1 MEAGH
6 AKEGDTSS
14 PPRQRF
20 YIELKPGET
29 TIVSWKKLL
38 KDAAANKANPSHSN
52 NQTAAAA
59 ASTSAFVMEPAS
71 GETAQQEALFAL
83 GMDLCIR
90 NCTNHISVALRCNA
104 YHMPLLEKNP
114 MIGKCDISLRGGCSM
129 YRILKEVMGWS
140 EDILGYYAEWNVQA
154 SVRSLPSGETCHL
167 LEMSKMPISKEGQL
181 TKPIPKNA
189 PSSSRLGSVIEK
201 TEQLY
206 VVCKVP
212 CTSSLYFVDNVT
224 KIDEANQSSDEEE
237 LDGAPDEDQ
246 YDTKDSFIDDTEL
259 VGNMVIMKMIIV
271 MDECFEVDESTTK
284 HNGFIVNK
292 GKLEHMNRPISSSHF
307 QPKKR
312 KNNMQ
317 KAREEKDGDHVRDK
331 HAKLGQG
338 RMNVATGNIPMNEPF
353 PTNTQNLAV
362 NGEHHHD
369 GKLHSLMYP
378 IFSDKKVAGTDI
390 RSEYSSY
397 PGITNR
403 DDSISNTGQ
412 NDTEKQMNGVLQ
424 PGNLGR
430 IVKDTSELSR
440 VAYQKYQENNAPG
453 QSAPQSKRL
462 ASETSNASSPK
473 VSHRN
478 KKGRHE
484 LPDLNL
490 PHYPVQ
496 AEKKTAT
503 MHPKDVSSLQPKGSM
518 VERAIRDLEKVVAES
533 RPRNT
538 DAQDADTLSMS
549 IKRILPFEVKQ
560 KLAKVARLA
569 QSSQGKISEELIS
582 HLMTIL
588 GHLIQLRT
596 LKKNLREMVEMGLTA
611 KQEKADR
618 FQKIKKE
625 VMEMIE
631 LQLFKQRD
639 KAVVDFQ
646 KAIIHGEKGA
656 INRKYVM
663 DDKMEDKICDLYD
676 LFVQG
681 MYEDKGL
688 QIRKLY
694 AEVAELWPN
703 GAMDN
708 HGIKIA
714 ICRAKER
721 RRIFYNNEKART
733 CFFFLFFTVVQVFSL
748 RAAALCQV
756 QGKARIEKL
765 SRQWK
770 GNNVGGEAT
779 SNARAKCEQGG
790 VSASAAIAQYLS
802 GPARPIPSF
811 LKSRSDDPPKQEK
824 LEKMTFPM
832 LKEHMKQQKR
842 EFDRGL
848 KKSSPK
854 VDRKSHMSHMQDV
867 GLQDGL

>member
-1 MEAGH
+1 M
-6 AKEGDTSS
+6 T
-14 PPRQRF
+14 
-20 YIELKPGET
+20 LN
-29 TIVSWKKLL
+29 W
-38 KDAAANKANPSHSN
+38 
-52 NQTAAAA
+52 
-59 ASTSAFVMEPAS
+59 
-71 GETAQQEALFAL
+71 
-83 GMDLCIR
+83 
-90 NCTNHISVALRCNA
+90 
-104 YHMPLLEKNP
+104 
-114 MIGKCDISLRGGCSM
+114 
-129 YRILKEVMGWS
+129 
-140 EDILGYYAEWNVQA
+140 
-154 SVRSLPSGETCHL
+154 
-167 LEMSKMPISKEGQL
+167 
-181 TKPIPKNA
+181 
-189 PSSSRLGSVIEK
+189 
-201 TEQLY
+201 
-206 VVCKVP
+206 
-212 CTSSLYFVDNVT
+212 
-224 KIDEANQSSDEEE
+224 
-237 LDGAPDEDQ
+237 
-246 YDTKDSFIDDTEL
+246 
-259 VGNMVIMKMIIV
+259 
-271 MDECFEVDESTTK
+271 
-284 HNGFIVNK
+284 
-292 GKLEHMNRPISSSHF
+292 NRPISSSHF
-307 QPKKR
+307 QSKKR

-317 KAREEKDGDHVRDK
+317 KAREEKDGDRIRDK

-338 RMNVATGNIPMNEPF
+338 RMNVATGNIPMDEPF
-353 PTNTQNLAV
+353 RTNTQNLAV
-362 NGEHHHD
+362 NGEHHHN
-369 GKLHSLMYP
+369 GKLHSLMHP

-390 RSEYSSY
+390 RSEYSPY
-397 PGITNR
+397 PEITNR

-440 VAYQKYQENNAPG
+440 VADRKYQENNAPG

-462 ASETSNASSPK
+462 ASETCNASSPK
-473 VSHRN
+473 VPHRN

-538 DAQDADTLSMS
+538 DAQDADTSSMS
-549 IKRILPFEVKQ
+549 IKRRLPFEVKQ

-588 GHLIQLRT
+588 GHLIQLST

-646 KAIIHGEKGA
+646 KGIIHGEKGA

-681 MYEDKGL
+681 MDEDKGP

-694 AEVAELWPN
+694 AEVAEMWPN

-721 RRIFYNNEKART
+721 RRIFYNNEK
-733 CFFFLFFTVVQVFSL
+733 VQE
-748 RAAALCQV
+748 
-756 QGKARIEKL
+756 KARIEKL

-770 GNNVGGEAT
+770 GNNVGGKAT

-832 LKEHMKQQKR
+832 LKEQMKQQKR

-848 KKSSPK
+848 KNSSPK
-854 VDRKSHMSHMQDV
+854 VDRKSHMSRMQDV

>member
-59 ASTSAFVMEPAS
+59 AGASTSAFVMEPAS
-71 GETAQQEALFAL
+71 VETAQQEAQFAL
-83 GMDLCIR
+83 
-90 NCTNHISVALRCNA
+90 
-104 YHMPLLEKNP
+104 
-114 MIGKCDISLRGGCSM
+114 
-129 YRILKEVMGWS
+129 
-140 EDILGYYAEWNVQA
+140 
-154 SVRSLPSGETCHL
+154 
-167 LEMSKMPISKEGQL
+167 GQL

-201 TEQLY
+201 IEQLY
-206 VVCKVP
+206 VG
-212 CTSSLYFVDNVT
+212 
-224 KIDEANQSSDEEE
+224 NQSSDEEE
-237 LDGAPDEDQ
+237 LDGAPDEDH

-259 VGNMVIMKMIIV
+259 
-271 MDECFEVDESTTK
+271 DEYFEVYESTTK
-284 HNGFIVNK
+284 HNGFFVNK

-317 KAREEKDGDHVRDK
+317 KAREEKDGDCVRDK

-338 RMNVATGNIPMNEPF
+338 RMNVATGNIPMDEPF

-369 GKLHSLMYP
+369 GKLHSLMHP

-412 NDTEKQMNGVLQ
+412 IDTEKQMNGVLQ

-462 ASETSNASSPK
+462 ASETSSSPK
-473 VSHRN
+473 VSPRN

-538 DAQDADTLSMS
+538 DAQDADTSSMS
-549 IKRILPFEVKQ
+549 IKRRLPFEVKQ

-569 QSSQGKISEELIS
+569 SSQGKISEELIG

-596 LKKNLREMVEMGLTA
+596 LKKNLREMVETGLTA

-631 LQLFKQRD
+631 LK
-639 KAVVDFQ
+639 
-646 KAIIHGEKGA
+646 
-656 INRKYVM
+656 
-663 DDKMEDKICDLYD
+663 
-676 LFVQG
+676 
-681 MYEDKGL
+681 
-688 QIRKLY
+688 
-694 AEVAELWPN
+694 VAEMWPN

-721 RRIFYNNEKART
+721 RRIFYNNEK
-733 CFFFLFFTVVQVFSL
+733 VQE
-748 RAAALCQV
+748 
-756 QGKARIEKL
+756 KARIERL

-770 GNNVGGEAT
+770 GNNVGGKAT

-867 GLQDGL
+867 GLQDGNCVINK

>member
-52 NQTAAAA
+52 NQTAAAG

-71 GETAQQEALFAL
+71 VETAQQEAQFAL
-83 GMDLCIR
+83 
-90 NCTNHISVALRCNA
+90 
-104 YHMPLLEKNP
+104 
-114 MIGKCDISLRGGCSM
+114 
-129 YRILKEVMGWS
+129 
-140 EDILGYYAEWNVQA
+140 
-154 SVRSLPSGETCHL
+154 
-167 LEMSKMPISKEGQL
+167 GQL

-201 TEQLY
+201 IEQLY
-206 VVCKVP
+206 VG
-212 CTSSLYFVDNVT
+212 
-224 KIDEANQSSDEEE
+224 NQSSDEEE
-237 LDGAPDEDQ
+237 LDGAPDEDH

-259 VGNMVIMKMIIV
+259 
-271 MDECFEVDESTTK
+271 DEYFEVDESTTK
-284 HNGFIVNK
+284 HNGFFVNK

-317 KAREEKDGDHVRDK
+317 KAREEKDGDCVRDK

-338 RMNVATGNIPMNEPF
+338 RMNAATGNIPMDEPF

-369 GKLHSLMYP
+369 GKLHSLMHP

-403 DDSISNTGQ
+403 YDSISNTGQ

-538 DAQDADTLSMS
+538 DAQDADTSSMS
-549 IKRILPFEVKQ
+549 IKRRLPFEVKQ

-569 QSSQGKISEELIS
+569 QSSQGKISEELIG

-596 LKKNLREMVEMGLTA
+596 LKKNLREMVERGLTA

-631 LQLFKQRD
+631 LQ
-639 KAVVDFQ
+639 
-646 KAIIHGEKGA
+646 G
-656 INRKYVM
+656 M
-663 DDKMEDKICDLYD
+663 D
-676 LFVQG
+676 
-681 MYEDKGL
+681 EDKGP

-694 AEVAELWPN
+694 AEVAEMWPN

-721 RRIFYNNEKART
+721 RRIFYNNGKVQEKARME
-733 CFFFLFFTVVQVFSL
+733 
-748 RAAALCQV
+748 R
-756 QGKARIEKL
+756 L

-770 GNNVGGEAT
+770 GNNAGGKAT

-802 GPARPIPSF
+802 GPARPIPLF

-832 LKEHMKQQKR
+832 LKEQMKQQKR

-848 KKSSPK
+848 KESSPK
-854 VDRKSHMSHMQDV
+854 ADRKSHMSRMQDV

>member
-52 NQTAAAA
+52 NQTSAAA

-83 GMDLCIR
+83 
-90 NCTNHISVALRCNA
+90 
-104 YHMPLLEKNP
+104 
-114 MIGKCDISLRGGCSM
+114 
-129 YRILKEVMGWS
+129 
-140 EDILGYYAEWNVQA
+140 
-154 SVRSLPSGETCHL
+154 
-167 LEMSKMPISKEGQL
+167 GQL

-206 VVCKVP
+206 VG
-212 CTSSLYFVDNVT
+212 
-224 KIDEANQSSDEEE
+224 NQSSDEEE

-259 VGNMVIMKMIIV
+259 
-271 MDECFEVDESTTK
+271 DECFEVDESTTK

-338 RMNVATGNIPMNEPF
+338 RMNVATGNIPMNEQF
-353 PTNTQNLAV
+353 PTKTQNLAV
-362 NGEHHHD
+362 N
-369 GKLHSLMYP
+369 
-378 IFSDKKVAGTDI
+378 
-390 RSEYSSY
+390 
-397 PGITNR
+397 GITNR

-549 IKRILPFEVKQ
+549 IKRRLPFEVKQ

-631 LQLFKQRD
+631 LQ
-639 KAVVDFQ
+639 

-681 MYEDKGL
+681 MYEDKGP

-721 RRIFYNNEKART
+721 RRIFYNNEK
-733 CFFFLFFTVVQVFSL
+733 VEE
-748 RAAALCQV
+748 
-756 QGKARIEKL
+756 KARIEKL

-770 GNNVGGEAT
+770 GNNVGGKAT

-811 LKSRSDDPPKQEK
+811 LKSCSDDPPKQEK

>member
-59 ASTSAFVMEPAS
+59 AGASTSAFVMEPAS
-71 GETAQQEALFAL
+71 VETAQQEAQFAL
-83 GMDLCIR
+83 
-90 NCTNHISVALRCNA
+90 
-104 YHMPLLEKNP
+104 
-114 MIGKCDISLRGGCSM
+114 
-129 YRILKEVMGWS
+129 
-140 EDILGYYAEWNVQA
+140 
-154 SVRSLPSGETCHL
+154 
-167 LEMSKMPISKEGQL
+167 GQL

-201 TEQLY
+201 IEQLY
-206 VVCKVP
+206 VG
-212 CTSSLYFVDNVT
+212 
-224 KIDEANQSSDEEE
+224 NQSSDEEE
-237 LDGAPDEDQ
+237 LDGAPDEDH

-259 VGNMVIMKMIIV
+259 
-271 MDECFEVDESTTK
+271 DEYFEVYESTTK
-284 HNGFIVNK
+284 HNGFFVNK

-317 KAREEKDGDHVRDK
+317 KAREEKDGDCVRDK

-338 RMNVATGNIPMNEPF
+338 RMNVATGNIPMDEPF

-362 NGEHHHD
+362 NG
-369 GKLHSLMYP
+369 
-378 IFSDKKVAGTDI
+378 
-390 RSEYSSY
+390 
-397 PGITNR
+397 ITNR

-412 NDTEKQMNGVLQ
+412 IDTEKQMNGVLQ

-462 ASETSNASSPK
+462 ASETSSSPK
-473 VSHRN
+473 VSPRN

-538 DAQDADTLSMS
+538 DAQDADTSSMS
-549 IKRILPFEVKQ
+549 IKRRLPFEVKQ

-569 QSSQGKISEELIS
+569 QSSQGKISEELIG

-596 LKKNLREMVEMGLTA
+596 LKKNLREMVETGLTA

-631 LQLFKQRD
+631 LK
-639 KAVVDFQ
+639 KG
-646 KAIIHGEKGA
+646 IIHGEKGT

-681 MYEDKGL
+681 MDEDKGP

-694 AEVAELWPN
+694 AEVAEMWPN

-721 RRIFYNNEKART
+721 RRIFYNNEK
-733 CFFFLFFTVVQVFSL
+733 VQE
-748 RAAALCQV
+748 
-756 QGKARIEKL
+756 KARIERL

-770 GNNVGGEAT
+770 GNNVGGKAT

-867 GLQDGL
+867 GLQDGNCVINK

>member
-52 NQTAAAA
+52 NRTAAAA
-59 ASTSAFVMEPAS
+59 AGASTSSFVMEPAS
-71 GETAQQEALFAL
+71 VETAQQEAQFAL
-83 GMDLCIR
+83 
-90 NCTNHISVALRCNA
+90 
-104 YHMPLLEKNP
+104 
-114 MIGKCDISLRGGCSM
+114 
-129 YRILKEVMGWS
+129 
-140 EDILGYYAEWNVQA
+140 
-154 SVRSLPSGETCHL
+154 
-167 LEMSKMPISKEGQL
+167 GQL

-201 TEQLY
+201 IEQLY
-206 VVCKVP
+206 VG
-212 CTSSLYFVDNVT
+212 
-224 KIDEANQSSDEEE
+224 NQSSDEEE
-237 LDGAPDEDQ
+237 LDGAPDEDH

-259 VGNMVIMKMIIV
+259 DGY
-271 MDECFEVDESTTK
+271 FEVDQSTTK
-284 HNGFIVNK
+284 HNGFFVNK

-307 QPKKR
+307 QSKKR

-317 KAREEKDGDHVRDK
+317 KAREEKDGDRIRDK

-338 RMNVATGNIPMNEPF
+338 RMNVATGNIPMDEPF
-353 PTNTQNLAV
+353 RTNTQNLAV
-362 NGEHHHD
+362 NGEHHHN
-369 GKLHSLMYP
+369 GKLHSLMHP

-390 RSEYSSY
+390 RSEYSPY
-397 PGITNR
+397 PEITNR

-440 VAYQKYQENNAPG
+440 VADRKYQENNAPG

-462 ASETSNASSPK
+462 ASETCNASSPK
-473 VSHRN
+473 VPHRN

-538 DAQDADTLSMS
+538 DAQDADTSSMS
-549 IKRILPFEVKQ
+549 IKRRLPFEVKQ

-569 QSSQGKISEELIS
+569 SSQGKISEELIS

-588 GHLIQLRT
+588 GHLIQLST

-646 KAIIHGEKGA
+646 KGIIHGEKGA

-681 MYEDKGL
+681 MDEDKGP

-694 AEVAELWPN
+694 AEVAEMWPN

-721 RRIFYNNEKART
+721 RRIFYNNEK
-733 CFFFLFFTVVQVFSL
+733 VQE
-748 RAAALCQV
+748 
-756 QGKARIEKL
+756 KARIEKL

-770 GNNVGGEAT
+770 GNNVGGKAT

-832 LKEHMKQQKR
+832 LKEQMKQQKR

-848 KKSSPK
+848 KNSSPK
-854 VDRKSHMSHMQDV
+854 VDRKSHMSRMQDV

>member
-59 ASTSAFVMEPAS
+59 AGASTSAFVMEPAS
-71 GETAQQEALFAL
+71 VETAQQEAQFAL
-83 GMDLCIR
+83 
-90 NCTNHISVALRCNA
+90 
-104 YHMPLLEKNP
+104 
-114 MIGKCDISLRGGCSM
+114 
-129 YRILKEVMGWS
+129 
-140 EDILGYYAEWNVQA
+140 
-154 SVRSLPSGETCHL
+154 
-167 LEMSKMPISKEGQL
+167 GQL

-201 TEQLY
+201 IEQLY
-206 VVCKVP
+206 VG
-212 CTSSLYFVDNVT
+212 
-224 KIDEANQSSDEEE
+224 NQSSDEEE
-237 LDGAPDEDQ
+237 LDGAPDEDH

-259 VGNMVIMKMIIV
+259 
-271 MDECFEVDESTTK
+271 DEYFEVYESTTK
-284 HNGFIVNK
+284 HNGFFVNK

-317 KAREEKDGDHVRDK
+317 KAREEKDGDCVRDK

-338 RMNVATGNIPMNEPF
+338 RMNVATGNIPMDEPF

-362 NGEHHHD
+362 NG
-369 GKLHSLMYP
+369 
-378 IFSDKKVAGTDI
+378 
-390 RSEYSSY
+390 
-397 PGITNR
+397 ITNR

-412 NDTEKQMNGVLQ
+412 IDTEKQMNGVLQ

-462 ASETSNASSPK
+462 ASETSSSPK
-473 VSHRN
+473 VSPRN

-538 DAQDADTLSMS
+538 DAQDADTSSMS
-549 IKRILPFEVKQ
+549 IKRRLPFEVKQ

-569 QSSQGKISEELIS
+569 QSSQGKISEELIG

-596 LKKNLREMVEMGLTA
+596 LKKNLREMVETGLTA

-631 LQLFKQRD
+631 L
-639 KAVVDFQ
+639 
-646 KAIIHGEKGA
+646 KG
-656 INRKYVM
+656 M
-663 DDKMEDKICDLYD
+663 D
-676 LFVQG
+676 
-681 MYEDKGL
+681 EDKGP

-694 AEVAELWPN
+694 AEVAEMWPN

-721 RRIFYNNEKART
+721 RRIFYNNEK
-733 CFFFLFFTVVQVFSL
+733 VQE
-748 RAAALCQV
+748 
-756 QGKARIEKL
+756 KARIERL

-770 GNNVGGEAT
+770 GNNVGGKAT

-867 GLQDGL
+867 GLQDGRGIFA

>member
-59 ASTSAFVMEPAS
+59 AGASTSAFVMEPAS
-71 GETAQQEALFAL
+71 VETAQQEAQFAL
-83 GMDLCIR
+83 
-90 NCTNHISVALRCNA
+90 
-104 YHMPLLEKNP
+104 
-114 MIGKCDISLRGGCSM
+114 
-129 YRILKEVMGWS
+129 
-140 EDILGYYAEWNVQA
+140 
-154 SVRSLPSGETCHL
+154 
-167 LEMSKMPISKEGQL
+167 GQL

-201 TEQLY
+201 IEQLY
-206 VVCKVP
+206 VG
-212 CTSSLYFVDNVT
+212 
-224 KIDEANQSSDEEE
+224 NQSSDEEE
-237 LDGAPDEDQ
+237 LDGAPDEDH

-259 VGNMVIMKMIIV
+259 
-271 MDECFEVDESTTK
+271 DEYFEVYESTTK
-284 HNGFIVNK
+284 HNGFFVNK

-317 KAREEKDGDHVRDK
+317 KAREEKDGDCVRDK

-338 RMNVATGNIPMNEPF
+338 RMNVATGNIPMDEPF

-369 GKLHSLMYP
+369 GKLHSLMHP

-412 NDTEKQMNGVLQ
+412 IDTEKQMNGVLQ

-462 ASETSNASSPK
+462 ASETSSSPK
-473 VSHRN
+473 VSPRN

-538 DAQDADTLSMS
+538 DAQDADTSSMS
-549 IKRILPFEVKQ
+549 IKRRLPFEVKQ

-569 QSSQGKISEELIS
+569 SSQGKISEELIG

-596 LKKNLREMVEMGLTA
+596 LKKNLREMVETGLTA

-631 LQLFKQRD
+631 L
-639 KAVVDFQ
+639 
-646 KAIIHGEKGA
+646 KG
-656 INRKYVM
+656 M
-663 DDKMEDKICDLYD
+663 D
-676 LFVQG
+676 
-681 MYEDKGL
+681 EDKGP

-694 AEVAELWPN
+694 AEVAEMWPN

-721 RRIFYNNEKART
+721 RRIFYNNEK
-733 CFFFLFFTVVQVFSL
+733 VQE
-748 RAAALCQV
+748 
-756 QGKARIEKL
+756 KARIERL

-770 GNNVGGEAT
+770 GNNVGGKAT

-867 GLQDGL
+867 GLQDGNCVINK

>member
-38 KDAAANKANPSHSN
+38 KDATANKANPSHSN
-52 NQTAAAA
+52 NLTSAAG

-71 GETAQQEALFAL
+71 VETAQQEAQFAL
-83 GMDLCIR
+83 
-90 NCTNHISVALRCNA
+90 
-104 YHMPLLEKNP
+104 
-114 MIGKCDISLRGGCSM
+114 
-129 YRILKEVMGWS
+129 
-140 EDILGYYAEWNVQA
+140 
-154 SVRSLPSGETCHL
+154 
-167 LEMSKMPISKEGQL
+167 GQL

-201 TEQLY
+201 IEQLY
-206 VVCKVP
+206 VG
-212 CTSSLYFVDNVT
+212 
-224 KIDEANQSSDEEE
+224 NQSSDEEE
-237 LDGAPDEDQ
+237 LDGAPDEDH

-259 VGNMVIMKMIIV
+259 
-271 MDECFEVDESTTK
+271 DEYFEVDESTTK
-284 HNGFIVNK
+284 HNGFFVNK

-317 KAREEKDGDHVRDK
+317 KAREEKDGDRYRDK

-338 RMNVATGNIPMNEPF
+338 RINVATGNIPMDEPF

-369 GKLHSLMYP
+369 GKLHSLMHP

-412 NDTEKQMNGVLQ
+412 NDTEKQMNGVLH

-430 IVKDTSELSR
+430 IVKDTSE
-440 VAYQKYQENNAPG
+440 NNAPG
-453 QSAPQSKRL
+453 QYAPQSKRL

-473 VSHRN
+473 VPHRN

-533 RPRNT
+533 RLRNT
-538 DAQDADTLSMS
+538 DAQDADTSSMS
-549 IKRILPFEVKQ
+549 IKRRLPFEVKQ

-631 LQLFKQRD
+631 LQ
-639 KAVVDFQ
+639 

-656 INRKYVM
+656 INRKYIM

-681 MYEDKGL
+681 MDEDKGP

-694 AEVAELWPN
+694 AEVVEMWPN

-708 HGIKIA
+708 NGIKIA

-721 RRIFYNNEKART
+721 RRIFYNNEK
-733 CFFFLFFTVVQVFSL
+733 VQE
-748 RAAALCQV
+748 
-756 QGKARIEKL
+756 KARIERL

-770 GNNVGGEAT
+770 GNNVGGKAT

-832 LKEHMKQQKR
+832 LKEQMKQQKR

-854 VDRKSHMSHMQDV
+854 VDRKSNMSHMQDV

>member
-52 NQTAAAA
+52 NRTAAAA
-59 ASTSAFVMEPAS
+59 AGASTSSFVMEPAS
-71 GETAQQEALFAL
+71 VETAQQEAQFAL
-83 GMDLCIR
+83 
-90 NCTNHISVALRCNA
+90 
-104 YHMPLLEKNP
+104 
-114 MIGKCDISLRGGCSM
+114 
-129 YRILKEVMGWS
+129 
-140 EDILGYYAEWNVQA
+140 
-154 SVRSLPSGETCHL
+154 
-167 LEMSKMPISKEGQL
+167 GQL

-201 TEQLY
+201 IEQLY
-206 VVCKVP
+206 VG
-212 CTSSLYFVDNVT
+212 
-224 KIDEANQSSDEEE
+224 NQSSDEEE
-237 LDGAPDEDQ
+237 LDGAPDEDH

-259 VGNMVIMKMIIV
+259 DGY
-271 MDECFEVDESTTK
+271 FEVDQSTTK
-284 HNGFIVNK
+284 HNGFFVNK

-307 QPKKR
+307 QSKKR

-317 KAREEKDGDHVRDK
+317 KAREEKDGDRIRDK
-331 HAKLGQG
+331 HAKL
-338 RMNVATGNIPMNEPF
+338 E
-353 PTNTQNLAV
+353 
-362 NGEHHHD
+362 
-369 GKLHSLMYP
+369 
-378 IFSDKKVAGTDI
+378 
-390 RSEYSSY
+390 
-397 PGITNR
+397 ITNR

-440 VAYQKYQENNAPG
+440 VADRKYQENNAPG

-462 ASETSNASSPK
+462 ASETCNASSPK
-473 VSHRN
+473 VPHRN

-538 DAQDADTLSMS
+538 DAQDADTSSMS
-549 IKRILPFEVKQ
+549 IKRRLPFEVKQ

-588 GHLIQLRT
+588 GHLIQLST

-646 KAIIHGEKGA
+646 KGIIHGEKGA

-681 MYEDKGL
+681 MDEDKGP

-694 AEVAELWPN
+694 AEVAEMWPN

-721 RRIFYNNEKART
+721 RRIFYNNEK
-733 CFFFLFFTVVQVFSL
+733 VQE
-748 RAAALCQV
+748 
-756 QGKARIEKL
+756 KARIEKL

-770 GNNVGGEAT
+770 GNNVGGKAT

-832 LKEHMKQQKR
+832 LKEQMKQQKR

-848 KKSSPK
+848 KNSSPK
-854 VDRKSHMSHMQDV
+854 VDRKSHMSRMQDV

>member
-83 GMDLCIR
+83 G
-90 NCTNHISVALRCNA
+90 
-104 YHMPLLEKNP
+104 
-114 MIGKCDISLRGGCSM
+114 
-129 YRILKEVMGWS
+129 
-140 EDILGYYAEWNVQA
+140 
-154 SVRSLPSGETCHL
+154 
-167 LEMSKMPISKEGQL
+167 QL

-206 VVCKVP
+206 VG
-212 CTSSLYFVDNVT
+212 
-224 KIDEANQSSDEEE
+224 NQSSDEEE

-259 VGNMVIMKMIIV
+259 
-271 MDECFEVDESTTK
+271 DECFEVDESTTK

-317 KAREEKDGDHVRDK
+317 KAREEKDGDRVRDK

-362 NGEHHHD
+362 NGEQHHD

-490 PHYPVQ
+490 RHYPVQ

-549 IKRILPFEVKQ
+549 IKRRLPFEVKQ

-569 QSSQGKISEELIS
+569 SSQGKISEELIS

-681 MYEDKGL
+681 MYEDKGP

-721 RRIFYNNEKART
+721 RRIFYNNEK
-733 CFFFLFFTVVQVFSL
+733 VEE
-748 RAAALCQV
+748 
-756 QGKARIEKL
+756 KARIEKL

-770 GNNVGGEAT
+770 GNNVGGKAT
-779 SNARAKCEQGG
+779 SNARAKCEHGG

-811 LKSRSDDPPKQEK
+811 LKSRNDDPPKQEK

-867 GLQDGL
+867 GMQDGL

>member
-52 NQTAAAA
+52 NRTAAAA
-59 ASTSAFVMEPAS
+59 AGASTSSFVMEPAS
-71 GETAQQEALFAL
+71 VETAQQEAQFAL
-83 GMDLCIR
+83 
-90 NCTNHISVALRCNA
+90 
-104 YHMPLLEKNP
+104 
-114 MIGKCDISLRGGCSM
+114 
-129 YRILKEVMGWS
+129 
-140 EDILGYYAEWNVQA
+140 
-154 SVRSLPSGETCHL
+154 
-167 LEMSKMPISKEGQL
+167 GQL

-201 TEQLY
+201 IEQLY
-206 VVCKVP
+206 VG
-212 CTSSLYFVDNVT
+212 
-224 KIDEANQSSDEEE
+224 NQSSDEEE
-237 LDGAPDEDQ
+237 LDGAPDEDH

-259 VGNMVIMKMIIV
+259 DGY
-271 MDECFEVDESTTK
+271 FEVDQSTTK
-284 HNGFIVNK
+284 HNGFFVNK

-307 QPKKR
+307 QSKKR

-317 KAREEKDGDHVRDK
+317 KAREEKDGDRIRDK

-338 RMNVATGNIPMNEPF
+338 RMNVATGNIPMDEPF
-353 PTNTQNLAV
+353 RTNTQNLAV
-362 NGEHHHD
+362 NE
-369 GKLHSLMYP
+369 
-378 IFSDKKVAGTDI
+378 
-390 RSEYSSY
+390 
-397 PGITNR
+397 ITNR

-440 VAYQKYQENNAPG
+440 VADRKYQENNAPG

-462 ASETSNASSPK
+462 ASETCNASSPK
-473 VSHRN
+473 VPHRN

-538 DAQDADTLSMS
+538 DAQDADTSSMS
-549 IKRILPFEVKQ
+549 IKRRLPFEVKQ

-588 GHLIQLRT
+588 GHLIQLST

-646 KAIIHGEKGA
+646 KGIIHGEKGA

-681 MYEDKGL
+681 MDEDKGP

-694 AEVAELWPN
+694 AEVAEMWPN

-721 RRIFYNNEKART
+721 RRIFYNNEK
-733 CFFFLFFTVVQVFSL
+733 VQE
-748 RAAALCQV
+748 
-756 QGKARIEKL
+756 KARIEKL

-770 GNNVGGEAT
+770 GNNVGGKAT

-832 LKEHMKQQKR
+832 LKEQMKQQKR

-848 KKSSPK
+848 KNSSPK
-854 VDRKSHMSHMQDV
+854 VDRKSHMSRMQDV